1 MRLQNPAQEYNRA
14 HELERNRAI
23 ELADRQN
30 HKRGQ
35 DIEVGGNGERLVLT
49 NDNGVRFEVYVDA
62 SGALQVAEMGGN
74 LVPNDFDV
82 QLAELIIADT
92 YGDTVSVVAKK
103 KTLLKFGRNAG
114 VGTSYETVWEY
125 GGDETYA
132 TTNAIDTISSS
143 DAADTAVMYVE
154 GHTVSG
160 TGASSQFTFTTQ
172 TATLNG
178 QNKVVLGT
186 PLARVSRAY
195 VQSGTIAGDVYV
207 YEDDTLSGGV
217 PTTASKVHINIDQ
230 TGAGHTQSF
239 KAATTFS
246 NSDYFI
252 CTGGYAALN
261 KKTAATVDLVIE
273 VRQPGGAFRPASG
286 RISLKTDGTTTR
298 DIAFKPYVIVP
309 KNSDMRIRAIAST
322 TGVEVDASFQGYLAA
337 VQA

>member
-1 MRLQNPAQEYNRA
+1 MSVDVRQLLAGKPIVDPATGQPSLDFVEVIQRIILNVQDETSVTALTERVA
-14 HELERNRAI
+14 ALEAN
-23 ELADRQN
+23 
-30 HKRGQ
+30 
-35 DIEVGGNGERLVLT
+35 
-49 NDNGVRFEVYVDA
+49 
-62 SGALQVAEMGGN
+62 ALITYAESEILG
-74 LVPNDFDV
+74 
-82 QLAELIIADT
+82 T
-92 YGDTVSVVAKK
+92 YGDTVSVSAKRK
-103 KTLLKFGRNAG
+103 SLLKFGRNED

-125 GGDETYA
+125 GGDETYV

-143 DAADTAVMYVE
+143 DAADTAVIYVE

-160 TGASSQFTFTTQ
+160 TGASSQFTFVSQ

-178 QNKVVLGT
+178 QNKVLLST

-195 VQSGTIAGDVYV
+195 VQSGTIAGDIYV

-246 NSDYFI
+246 NGDYFI

-261 KKTAATVDLVIE
+261 KRTAAAVDMVLE
-273 VRQPGGAFRPASG
+273 VRQPGGVFRPAGG
-286 RISLKTDGTTTR
+286 RISLKTDGTTT
-298 DIAFKPYVIVP
+298 AQVTFNPYVIVP
-309 KNSDMRIRAIAST
+309 KNCDIRIRAIAST

-337 VQA
+337 VQ